1 MTFVNFGK
9 KKNWWKNIHLH
20 LNFYF
25 LCQSKQNRTDWHPV
39 KLMVLLKL
47 CGFISTKY
55 SSALPIGGPAP
66 LPWNSFKYTL
76 SFLSGVLRYSP
87 AWKDWILITHKNIF
101 FFLWKIVLQKKR
113 PHPFFIYSQVYFQ
126 SDNQESDLPQA
137 FYNAQEKQKPSLWCR
152 PSVSHFPYTSASHT
166 HTKKK
171 CRQSRFQDIFYSNK
185 LFYSKNIIK

>member
-1 MTFVNFGK
+1 MALFPQSTVQRSLLGGQPHYLG
-9 KKNWWKNIHLH
+9 IHS
-20 LNFYF
+20 N
-25 LCQSKQNRTDWHPV
+25 
-39 KLMVLLKL
+39 
-47 CGFISTKY
+47 
-55 SSALPIGGPAP
+55 
-66 LPWNSFKYTL
+66 TL
-76 SFLSGVLRYSP
+76 SFLSGVLQYIP

-113 PHPFFIYSQVYFQ
+113 PHPFFIYSRVYFQ

-137 FYNAQEKQKPSLWCR
+137 FYNVQEKQKPSLWCR

-166 HTKKK
+166 HKKKK